1 MNYPTLEQIDQAARS
16 LTGKILLTPT
26 WIWPAESAAL
36 RFGANL
42 EVFVKLECLQHTGSF
57 KARAALLAVL
67 SMSAEQR
74 AAGVITVSAGNHAA
88 ATAFAARAVAA
99 HAKVVMPRS
108 ANPFRVDLCQRLGA
122 EVLLVDDVHQ
132 AFDTASRIQQDEGRL
147 FIHPFEGQRVALGTG
162 TLGAEFYRQA
172 GDLDAVVIPIGGG
185 GLCAG
190 MACAIKQ
197 INPDCQVIGVEPT
210 GADTMHR
217 SFAAGSPQA
226 IDRVTTIADS
236 LGAPHA
242 ADYSFS
248 LCRQFVD
255 ELVLIDDQA
264 MCQAMNWL
272 LSDLKLAV
280 EPAGAAAAAALAG
293 PLAGRL
299 EGRVGLIACGA
310 NIDSQSFVNY
320 IQQGMAPGNQDR
332 KNET

>member
-1 MNYPTLEQIDQAARS
+1 MSYPTLEQIDQAAS
-16 LTGKILLTPT
+16 KLSGKILLTPA
-26 WIWPAESAAL
+26 WQWPAESAVL
-36 RFGANL
+36 RFGSGP
-42 EVFVKLECLQHTGSF
+42 EVWVKLECLQHTGSF
-57 KARAALLAVL
+57 KARASLLATL
-67 SMSAEQR
+67 SMSDEQQ

-88 ATAFAARAVAA
+88 ATAFAAGTVAA
-99 HAKVVMPRS
+99 HAKVVMPKS

-132 AFDTASRIQQDEGRL
+132 AFDTATSIQQEEGRL

-172 GDLDAVVIPIGGG
+172 DRLDAVIIPIGGG

-197 INPDCQVIGVEPT
+197 LNPDCKVIGVEPT

-217 SFAAGSPQA
+217 SFTAGSPQA
-226 IDRVTTIADS
+226 IERVATIADS
-236 LGAPHA
+236 LGAPYA

-264 MCQAMNWL
+264 MCQAMSWL
-272 LSDLKLAV
+272 LTDLKLAV

-299 EGRVGLIACGA
+299 VGRVGVIACGA
-310 NIDSQSFVNY
+310 NIDSRSFVDY
-320 IQQGMAPGNQDR
+320 ILQGMPP
-332 KNET
+332 KKI

>member
-1 MNYPTLEQIDQAARS
+1 MSYPNLEQIDQAANS
-16 LTGKILLTPT
+16 LAGKILLTPI
-26 WIWPAESAAL
+26 WQWPAENASL
-36 RFGANL
+36 RFGADP
-42 EVFVKLECLQHTGSF
+42 EVWVKLECLQHTGSF
-57 KARAALLAVL
+57 KVRAALLAAL
-67 SMSAEQR
+67 SMDDEQR

-88 ATAFAARAVAA
+88 ATAFAARSVAT
-99 HAKVVMPRS
+99 HAKVVMPKS

-132 AFDTASRIQQDEGRL
+132 AFEMANRIQQDEGRR

-172 GDLDAVVIPIGGG
+172 GALDAVIIPIGGG

-197 INPDCQVIGVEPT
+197 LNPDCQVIGVEPE

-217 SFAAGSPQA
+217 SFAAGTPQA
-226 IDRVTTIADS
+226 IDAVATIADS

-242 ADYSFS
+242 AEYSFG

-255 ELVLIDDQA
+255 QLVLIDDQA

-272 LSDLKLAV
+272 LTDLKLAV

-299 EGRVGLIACGA
+299 QGRVGLIACGA
-310 NIDSQSFVNY
+310 NIDSQSFVDY
-320 IQQGMAPGNQDR
+320 IRRGMSPMQ
-332 KNET
+332 